1 MVVILL
7 KASEI
12 RKLSREEIEKKI
24 KDSKSELLDLRMK
37 AATGT
42 LEKPSKMDAIKKDVA
57 RMMTVL
63 NEMKNDSTEGG
74 QK

>member
-12 RKLSREEIEKKI
+12 RKLTREEIEKKI

-37 AATGT
+37 AATGS
-42 LEKPSKMDAIKKDVA
+42 LEKPSKLDAIKKDVA

-63 NEMKNDSTEGG
+63 NEMKKEEQGG
-74 QK
+74 NK

>member
-7 KASEI
+7 KINEI
-12 RKLSREEIEKKI
+12 RKLTREEIEKKI

-37 AATGT
+37 AATGN
-42 LEKPSKMDAIKKDVA
+42 LEKTSGIDATKKDIA

-63 NEMKNDSTEGG
+63 NEMKKEEAKGG
-74 QK
+74 NK

>member
-24 KDSKSELLDLRMK
+24 KDSKHELLDLRMK

-42 LEKPSKMDAIKKDVA
+42 LEKPSKMATIKKDIA
-57 RMMTVL
+57 RMLTIL
-63 NEMKNDSTEGG
+63 KEKNNENPEGG
-74 QK
+74 NK

>member
-1 MVVILL
+1 M

-12 RKLSREEIEKKI
+12 RKLSREEIERKI

-63 NEMKNDSTEGG
+63 NEMKQETEGG
-74 QK
+74 NK

>member
-1 MVVILL
+1 M

-12 RKLSREEIEKKI
+12 RKLTREEIESKI

-37 AATGT
+37 QATGV
-42 LEKPSKMDAIKKDVA
+42 LENTAKIDLVRKDVA

-63 NEMKNDSTEGG
+63 NEMKKSELEGG
-74 QK
+74 NK

>member
-7 KASEI
+7 KANEI
-12 RKLSREEIEKKI
+12 RKLTREEIESKI

-37 AATGT
+37 QATGV
-42 LEKPSKMDAIKKDVA
+42 LENTAKIDLVRKDVA

-63 NEMKNDSTEGG
+63 NEMKKSELEGG
-74 QK
+74 NK

>member
-7 KASEI
+7 KANEI
-12 RKLSREEIEKKI
+12 RKLTREEIESKI

-37 AATGT
+37 QATGV
-42 LEKPSKMDAIKKDVA
+42 LENTTKIDLVRKDVA

-63 NEMKNDSTEGG
+63 NEMKKSELEGG
-74 QK
+74 NK

>member
-7 KASEI
+7 KANEI
-12 RKLSREEIEKKI
+12 RKMTREEIEKKI
-24 KDSKSELLDLRMK
+24 KDSKSELLDIRMK

-42 LEKPSKMDAIKKDVA
+42 YEKPSKMDVIKKDIA

-63 NEMKNDSTEGG
+63 NEMKKVEGG
-74 QK
+74 DK

>member
-1 MVVILL
+1 M

-12 RKLSREEIEKKI
+12 RKLTREEIEKKI

-37 AATGT
+37 AATGS
-42 LEKPSKMDAIKKDVA
+42 LEKLDAIKKDVA

-63 NEMKNDSTEGG
+63 NEMKKEEQGG
-74 QK
+74 NK

>member
-7 KASEI
+7 KANEI
-12 RKLSREEIEKKI
+12 RKMTREEIEKKI

-42 LEKPSKMDAIKKDVA
+42 LEKPSKIDALKKDVA
-57 RMMTVL
+57 RMMTIL
-63 NEMKNDSTEGG
+63 NERKQEEVEGG
-74 QK
+74 NK